1 MLLLAVSVLLAA
13 NPSNVLLASNLGN
26 LLLASN
32 NVLLFRLLLILKTLV
47 FNFDNRARL
56 YKPSRLSHST
66 ITINNTEE
74 EMTSGAISLFS
85 CK

>member
-26 LLLASN
+26 LLLVSN

-47 FNFDNRARL
+47 FNFILCIFD
-56 YKPSRLSHST
+56 
-66 ITINNTEE
+66 
-74 EMTSGAISLFS
+74 
-85 CK
+85 